1 MFVEINNRFVSRFNL
16 FFMAVIWFCRNLVL
30 SCYRTALLIECFGRR
45 QAMGFKRVLIAN
57 RGEIALRILRTL
69 RDMGIE
75 AAIIHGR
82 EDRLSLPVQMAD
94 IAYPNYRANPLDS
107 YLDIEAVIQAAKE
120 LGCDAVHPGYGFLA
134 ENAAFVARLE
144 EEGIT
149 FIGPASGVIT
159 LLGDKIEAR
168 AAMEAAGLPTAKG
181 SSEPISSAEVA
192 SALAD
197 EIGYPV
203 IIKAAAG
210 GGGIGMQIVQKADE
224 FESALK
230 LCQSRAKSAFGDER
244 VFVEKYIQ
252 GAQHVEFQVL
262 GDGKKAIHFGERF
275 CSIQRRHQKLV
286 EEGPWLTDE
295 KRAEIGD
302 LVCKGA
308 ESVGYKG
315 LATFEFLRD
324 ANGDFYF
331 LEVNPRVQVEHT
343 VTELI
348 TGFNL
353 VELGIR
359 VAQGEALP
367 LKQEDIAW
375 RGHAIQ
381 CRLNAEDPREFVPS
395 PGRLWEC
402 HFPSG
407 FGIRCD
413 THAHPGYEMPG
424 CFDSL
429 LAKLLVWGHNREDAV
444 RRMKTALDETMITG
458 VEHLIPL
465 HRRIMDEEDF
475 NNGDITIQY
484 IDMHQELLG

>member
-1 MFVEINNRFVSRFNL
+1 
-16 FFMAVIWFCRNLVL
+16 
-30 SCYRTALLIECFGRR
+30 
-45 QAMGFKRVLIAN
+45 
-57 RGEIALRILRTL
+57 
-69 RDMGIE
+69 
-75 AAIIHGR
+75 
-82 EDRLSLPVQMAD
+82 MAD

-120 LGCDAVHPGYGFLA
+120 LECDAVHPGYGFLA

>member
-1 MFVEINNRFVSRFNL
+1 
-16 FFMAVIWFCRNLVL
+16 
-30 SCYRTALLIECFGRR
+30 
-45 QAMGFKRVLIAN
+45 MGFSKVLIAN
-57 RGEIALRILRTL
+57 RGEIALRIMRTL
-69 RDMGIE
+69 RDMNIE
-75 AAIIHGR
+75 AAIIYGK
-82 EDRLSLPVQMAD
+82 EDRLSLPVRLSDDAHFRD
-94 IAYPNYRANPLDS
+94 VINPLDA
-107 YLDIEAVIQAAKE
+107 YLDIEAVVQAAKDM
-120 LGCDAVHPGYGFLA
+120 GCDAVHPGYGFLA
-134 ENAAFVARLE
+134 ENAVFVKRLQ

-149 FIGPASGVIT
+149 FIGPSSDVIT
-159 LLGDKIEAR
+159 LLGDKIQAR

-181 SSEPISSAEVA
+181 SSEPIFEASVA
-192 SALAD
+192 STLAD

-210 GGGIGMQIVQKADE
+210 GGGIGMQIVQAADE

-230 LCQSRAKSAFGDER
+230 LCQSRAKSAFGDSR

-262 GDGKKAIHFGERF
+262 ADGNKAIHFGERF

-286 EEGPWLTDE
+286 EEGPWLTPE
-295 KRAEIGD
+295 KREEIGA

-348 TGFNL
+348 TGHNL

-359 VAQGEALP
+359 VAQGESLP
-367 LKQEDIAW
+367 FAQEDITW
-375 RGHAIQ
+375 NGHSIQ
-381 CRLNAEDPREFVPS
+381 CRLNAEDPREFIPS

-407 FGIRCD
+407 FGVRVD

-424 CFDSL
+424 SFDSL
-429 LAKLLVWGHNREDAV
+429 LAKLLVWGRDREDAI
-444 RRMKTALDETMITG
+444 RRMRTALDETVITG

-465 HRRIMDEEDF
+465 HRRIMDETDF
-475 NNGDITIQY
+475 INGDITIQY
-484 IDMHQELLG
+484 IEMHQELLG

>member
-1 MFVEINNRFVSRFNL
+1 M
-16 FFMAVIWFCRNLVL
+16 
-30 SCYRTALLIECFGRR
+30 
-45 QAMGFKRVLIAN
+45 LIAN

-94 IAYPNYRANPLDS
+94 IAYPNYRTNPLDS
-107 YLDIEAVIQAAKE
+107 YLDIEAVVQAAKE
-120 LGCDAVHPGYGFLA
+120 LECDAVHPGYGFLA

-210 GGGIGMQIVQKADE
+210 GGGIGMQIVEKADE

-262 GDGKKAIHFGERF
+262 ADGKNAIHFGERF

-295 KRAEIGD
+295 KRTEIGA

-348 TGFNL
+348 TGHNL

-359 VAQGEALP
+359 VAQGESLP
-367 LKQEDIAW
+367 MKQDDIAW

-429 LAKLLVWGHNREDAV
+429 LAKLLVWGRDREDAV

>member
-1 MFVEINNRFVSRFNL
+1 
-16 FFMAVIWFCRNLVL
+16 
-30 SCYRTALLIECFGRR
+30 
-45 QAMGFKRVLIAN
+45 LIAN
-57 RGEIALRILRTL
+57 RGEIALRIMRTL
-69 RDMGIE
+69 RDMNIE
-75 AAIIHGR
+75 AAIIYGK
-82 EDRLSLPVQMAD
+82 EDRLSLPVRLSDDAHFRD
-94 IAYPNYRANPLDS
+94 VINPLDA
-107 YLDIEAVIQAAKE
+107 YLDIEAVVQAAKDM
-120 LGCDAVHPGYGFLA
+120 GCDAVHPGYGFLA
-134 ENAAFVARLE
+134 ENAVFVKRLQ

-149 FIGPASGVIT
+149 FIGPSSDVIT
-159 LLGDKIEAR
+159 LLGDKIQAR

-181 SSEPISSAEVA
+181 SSEPIFEASVA
-192 SALAD
+192 STLAD

-210 GGGIGMQIVQKADE
+210 GGGIGMQIVQAADE

-230 LCQSRAKSAFGDER
+230 LCQSRAKSAFGDSR

-262 GDGKKAIHFGERF
+262 ADGNKAIHFGERF

-286 EEGPWLTDE
+286 EEGPWLTPE
-295 KRAEIGD
+295 KREEIGA

-348 TGFNL
+348 TGHNL

-359 VAQGEALP
+359 VAQGESLP
-367 LKQEDIAW
+367 FAQEDITW
-375 RGHAIQ
+375 NGHSIQ
-381 CRLNAEDPREFVPS
+381 CRLNAEDPREFIPS

-407 FGIRCD
+407 FGVRVD

-424 CFDSL
+424 SFDSL
-429 LAKLLVWGHNREDAV
+429 LAKLLVWGRDREDAI
-444 RRMKTALDETMITG
+444 RRMRTALDETVITG

-465 HRRIMDEEDF
+465 HRRIMDETDF
-475 NNGDITIQY
+475 INGDITIQY
-484 IDMHQELLG
+484 IEMHQELLG

>member
-1 MFVEINNRFVSRFNL
+1 
-16 FFMAVIWFCRNLVL
+16 
-30 SCYRTALLIECFGRR
+30 
-45 QAMGFKRVLIAN
+45 MGFKRVLIAN
-57 RGEIALRILRTL
+57 RGEIALRILRAL

-75 AAIIHGR
+75 VAIIHGK
-82 EDRLSLPVQMAD
+82 EDRLSLPVRLSD
-94 IAYPNYRANPLDS
+94 VAYPNYKSNPLDS
-107 YLDIEAVIQAAKE
+107 YLNIEDVITAAKE
-120 LGCDAVHPGYGFLA
+120 LQCDAIHPGYGFLA
-134 ENAAFVARLE
+134 ENSAFVARCA

-149 FIGPASGVIT
+149 FIGPSAEVIS

-181 SSEPISSAEVA
+181 SSEPISDAAVA
-192 SALAD
+192 SKLAL

-210 GGGIGMQIVQKADE
+210 GGGIGMQIVEKSDE

-230 LCQSRAKSAFGDER
+230 LCQSRAKSAFADER

-262 GDGKKAIHFGERF
+262 ADGKKAIHFGERF

-286 EEGPWLTDE
+286 EEGPWLDE
-295 KRAEIGD
+295 AKRAEIGD
-302 LVCKGA
+302 LVCRGA

-348 TGFNL
+348 TGYNL

-359 VAQGEALP
+359 VAQGEKLP
-367 LKQEDIAW
+367 LTQEDIVI

-381 CRLNAEDPREFVPS
+381 CRLNAEDPRDFIPS

-407 FGIRCD
+407 FGVRCD

-429 LAKLLVWGHNREDAV
+429 LAKLLVWGHDREDAI
-444 RRMKTALDETMITG
+444 RRMKTALDETIITG

-475 NNGDITIQY
+475 NNRNITIQY

>member
-1 MFVEINNRFVSRFNL
+1 
-16 FFMAVIWFCRNLVL
+16 
-30 SCYRTALLIECFGRR
+30 
-45 QAMGFKRVLIAN
+45 MGFKRVLIAN
-57 RGEIALRILRTL
+57 RGEIALRILRAL
-69 RDMGIE
+69 RDMEIE
-75 AAIIHGR
+75 VAIIHGK
-82 EDRLSLPVQMAD
+82 EDRLSLPVRLSD
-94 IAYPNYRANPLDS
+94 VAYPNYKSNPLDS
-107 YLDIEAVIQAAKE
+107 YLNIEDVITAAKE
-120 LGCDAVHPGYGFLA
+120 LQCDAIHPGYGFLA
-134 ENAAFVARLE
+134 ENSAFVARCA

-149 FIGPASGVIT
+149 FIGPSAEVIT

-181 SSEPISSAEVA
+181 SAESISDAAVA
-192 SALAD
+192 SKLAN

-210 GGGIGMQIVQKADE
+210 GGGIGMQIVEKSDE
-224 FESALK
+224 FENALK

-252 GAQHVEFQVL
+252 DAQHVEFQVL
-262 GDGKKAIHFGERF
+262 GDGVKAIHFGERF

-286 EEGPWLTDE
+286 EEGPWLDE
-295 KRAEIGD
+295 AKRAEIGD
-302 LVCKGA
+302 LVCRGA

-324 ANGDFYF
+324 AHGDFYF

-348 TGFNL
+348 TGYNL

-359 VAQGEALP
+359 VAQGEKLS
-367 LKQEDIAW
+367 LSQEDIVI

-381 CRLNAEDPREFVPS
+381 CRLNAEDPKDFIPS

-407 FGIRCD
+407 FGVRCD
-413 THAHPGYEMPG
+413 THAYPGYEMPG

-429 LAKLLVWGHNREDAV
+429 LAKLLVWGHDREDAI
-444 RRMKTALDETMITG
+444 RRMKTALDETIITG

-475 NNGDITIQY
+475 NNRNITIQY